1 MDVVVTLRSCR
12 PGQGS
17 ARVVLTRSRCQ
28 RTAPHVVGVR
38 IAGPCRGIT
47 RGITSALVDGDE
59 RLALAATI
67 VPRTQGRRLTRSN
80 DDAYSL
86 VMDVA
91 AGNLDDVAILCEE
104 FGLPVPEPWRP

>member
-1 MDVVVTLRSCR
+1 M
-12 PGQGS
+12 
-17 ARVVLTRSRCQ
+17 
-28 RTAPHVVGVR
+28 VGVR
-38 IAGPCRGIT
+38 IAGPHGVVSRVEASALLHSLA
-47 RGITSALVDGDE
+47 RHHALVDGDE

-104 FGLPVPEPWRP
+104 FGLPVPEPWLP